1 MIADLATELAA
12 VRAML
17 EDHERRLYPIAA
29 SELPPPSRRVTDTG
43 SRGMDGPRWA
53 VGKDWEVVALDDTE
67 FQDCVYLSR
76 DVPLARDIESLTLED
91 ARRMAAAL
99 LAAISYCTDDLAQRR
114 NGKARV

>member
-1 MIADLATELAA
+1 MTGELATELAA

-29 SELPPPSRRVTDTG
+29 SELPPPVTDTG

-91 ARRMAAAL
+91 ARRLAAAL

-114 NGKARV
+114 SGKAQV